1 MDHILVIGGTG
12 NIGYPLIET
21 LAKNDKIKLTVG
33 VHTVS
38 KVQEAFQHFQQL
50 TLVPF
55 DFLDPKTFPKAFK
68 GVNKVFFIRPPQL
81 SKPKEDMAPFLAYA
95 KQQTIEQIVFVSLI
109 GVEKNPMTPHHKI
122 EKMIREAKIPYT
134 FIRPSFFMQNL
145 NTTHQNDI
153 KNNHDLFIPAGHS
166 KTSFIDTRDIGEVA
180 AVCLTNSAYL
190 NQELELTGARA
201 LTYDEIAEVM
211 TTILDTKITYS
222 KPTLFNFRRVMI
234 QRGIPKDYV
243 NVMVM
248 LYLIT
253 QLGNAKKVT
262 NTIEQVLHRPPRTI
276 QEYVRDYKH
285 DFIRESHE

>member
-1 MDHILVIGGTG
+1 MIEILAT
-12 NIGYPLIET
+12 
-21 LAKNDKIKLTVG
+21 NDQIKLTVG

-38 KVQEAFQHFQQL
+38 KVQKAFQQL
-50 TLVPF
+50 PLVPF

-109 GVEKNPMTPHHKI
+109 GVKKNPMTPHHKI